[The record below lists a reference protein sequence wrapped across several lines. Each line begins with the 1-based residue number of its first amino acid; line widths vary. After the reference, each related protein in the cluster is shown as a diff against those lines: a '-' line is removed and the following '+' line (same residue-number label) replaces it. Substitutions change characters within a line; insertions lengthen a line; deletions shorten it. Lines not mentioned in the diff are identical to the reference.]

1 MKENA
6 EEKLENYPE
15 KGDLRGRSRK
25 VVVVMETVFAD
36 VSDADRQRRSEL
48 QKF

>member
-1 MKENA
+1 LKENA

-25 VVVVMETVFAD
+25 VVGGDGGSGDSVCGC
-36 VSDADRQRRSEL
+36 
-48 QKF
+48 K